1 MGGNSSSSSFCS
13 GSSWPGF
20 FPLAS
25 FSFFFCSLTACRLA
39 ISMFLWGIW
48 AKQMVWNYGSSGLW
62 LKLLTFFQYTTEKG
76 KKGHTLIWDLML
88 LNLKTLLGRSN
99 SLKVLVDSGV
109 FKSGQGT
116 STTWPLWHRT
126 RSLFSVCV
134 NHLKQIQSVEYIFHP
149 IIVTKNWQ
157 RKEGHT
163 WKWGDHSR
171 ACTGPGTQTNP
182 IGLYFSP
189 TTKKNTVQSELCRFK
204 IKQTRNRSLNNHL
217 NQHNQHVLILLNL

>member
-149 IIVTKNWQ
+149 IIVTKKLAKKGRTYMEMRGPFQGLHWPRYTNKSN
-157 RKEGHT
+157 RAIFLSNHKE
-163 WKWGDHSR
+163 KHS
-171 ACTGPGTQTNP
+171 AIGALPVQDQTD
-182 IGLYFSP
+182 
-189 TTKKNTVQSELCRFK
+189 KKQKS
-204 IKQTRNRSLNNHL
+204 
-217 NQHNQHVLILLNL
+217 